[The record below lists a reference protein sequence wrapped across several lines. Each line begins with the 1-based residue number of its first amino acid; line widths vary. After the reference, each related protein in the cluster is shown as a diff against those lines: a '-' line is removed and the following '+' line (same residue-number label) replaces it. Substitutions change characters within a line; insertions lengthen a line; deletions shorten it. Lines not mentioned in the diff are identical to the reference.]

1 VTEKRSWQARLARFR
16 VPLGFACAAVGIPLA
31 QPTAQS
37 LWIGG
42 AVAVAGEAV
51 RIWAS
56 GHLEKSSEVTRSG
69 PYRFVRHPL
78 YLGSAIIG
86 VGFMIAARNPWVA
99 GLVTAYVVTTF
110 MAAMRSE
117 EGHLDEKFSG
127 AYSEYRDGRASTV
140 ERSFSWSRLR
150 ANEEYRAVAGLAI
163 GLGLLYLK
171 SRF

>member
-1 VTEKRSWQARLARFR
+1 
-16 VPLGFACAAVGIPLA
+16 
-31 QPTAQS
+31 
-37 LWIGG
+37 
-42 AVAVAGEAV
+42 VAVAGEGV

-99 GLVTAYVVTTF
+99 ALVTAYLVTTL

-117 EGHLDEKFSG
+117 EGHLDEKFDG
-127 AYSEYRDGRASTV
+127 AYSDYREGRARPV
-140 ERSFSWSRLR
+140 QRSFSFARLW

-163 GLGLLYLK
+163 GLGLLYWKLATNN
-171 SRF
+171 